1 MKLFISILLL
11 QFSVTCFA
19 DDVTMAFGEAIPP
32 FSFPDSDTGIE
43 IEVISE
49 ALALHNHTLK
59 PLYVPLARVPI
70 AFISRDADAAMT
82 DLGQDFGAVG
92 AVYGDPAVTYDNV
105 FITIKSKKRIIEKPR
120 DLLGL
125 TVVSFQGAIKRYP
138 KWLDPVAK
146 MDQYFELNNQMLQV
160 LTLDKERYEVVLSD
174 KSIFQ
179 YYTLQAQKESGT
191 KLKEVQLHSFT
202 TVNPNDY
209 RPVFWSKQI
218 RNDFNEGLAN
228 MKQSGRYQAIYD
240 KYLKEK

>member
-49 ALALHNHTLK
+49 ALAFHNHILK
-59 PLYVPLARVPI
+59 PLYVPLARVPL
-70 AFISRDADAAMT
+70 AFRGRDVDAAMT
-82 DLGQDFGAVG
+82 DLGQDFWAIG

-138 KWLDPVAK
+138 KWLDPVAEVGH
-146 MDQYFELNNQMLQV
+146 YFELNNQLLQV
-160 LTLDKERYEVVLSD
+160 LTLNKERYEVVLSD

-179 YYTLQAQKESGT
+179 YYTLQAQKESGK
-191 KLKEVQLHSFT
+191 KLKEVQLHRFT
-202 TVNPNDY
+202 TPNPNDY
-209 RPVFWSKQI
+209 RPVFWNKQI
-218 RNDFNEGLAN
+218 RDDFNEGLAD

-240 KYLKEK
+240 KYLKEE